1 MKTLFVAF
9 LLFMTIQHAISATEP
24 NKSLVA
30 LSGKL
35 LLNVKSEVPTE
46 KLETELAEIKKE
58 NLVAGLSNDNARKTF
73 WINIYNAYFQI
84 LAVREKKKVPEIFTE
99 KLIKIGQTLFSLDDI
114 EHGILRKYRS
124 KFSLGYLPQL
134 FVSKTIKDLC
144 VQEIDY
150 RIHFTLNCGATSCPP
165 IAFYEYD
172 KLEKQLETATSS
184 FLKSDVEIDTAA
196 KTLKISRILFW
207 FKADFGGE
215 AGIKAIVSKYLKS
228 NFADYSISY
237 KKYDWNQKLKN
248 YE

>member
-58 NLVAGLSNDNARKTF
+58 NLVVGLSNDNARKTF

-84 LAVREKKKVPEIFTE
+84 LAVREKKKTPEIFTE

-184 FLKSDVEIDTAA
+184 FLKSDVEVDTAT
-196 KTLKISRILFW
+196 KSLKISRILLW

-215 AGIKAIVSKYLKS
+215 AGIKAILSKYLKS
-228 NFADYSISY
+228 NFSDYSISY
-237 KKYDWNQKLKN
+237 KEYDWNQKLKN

>member
-1 MKTLFVAF
+1 
-9 LLFMTIQHAISATEP
+9 MTIQHAISATEP

-35 LLNVKSEVPTE
+35 LLSVKSETPTE
-46 KLETELAEIKKE
+46 RIETELAEIKKE
-58 NLVAGLSNDNARKTF
+58 NLVIGLSNDNARKTF

-184 FLKSDVEIDTAA
+184 FLKSDAEVDTTS
-196 KTLKISRILFW
+196 KTLKISKILQW

-215 AGIKAIVSKYLKS
+215 AGIKAILSKYLKS

>member
-215 AGIKAIVSKYLKS
+215 AGIKTILSKYLKS

>member
-1 MKTLFVAF
+1 MKTRSVAF
-9 LLFMTIQHAISATEP
+9 LLFMAILHSVSATEP
-24 NKSLVA
+24 NKALIA

-35 LLNVKSEVPTE
+35 LLSVKSETPTE
-46 KLETELAEIKKE
+46 KIETELAEIKKE
-58 NLVAGLSNDNARKTF
+58 NLVIGLSNDNARKTF

-99 KLIKIGQTLFSLDDI
+99 KLIKIGETLFSLDDI

-184 FLKSDVEIDTAA
+184 FLKNDVEID
-196 KTLKISRILFW
+196 KTSKSLKISRILFW

-228 NFADYSISY
+228 DFSDYSISY

>member
-58 NLVAGLSNDNARKTF
+58 NLVVGLSNDNARKTF

-84 LAVREKKKVPEIFTE
+84 LAVREKKKTPEIFTE

-144 VQEIDY
+144 VQKIDY

-184 FLKSDVEIDTAA
+184 FLKSDVEVDTAT
-196 KTLKISRILFW
+196 KSLKISRILLW

-215 AGIKAIVSKYLKS
+215 AGIKAILSKYLKS
-228 NFADYSISY
+228 NFSDYSISY
-237 KKYDWNQKLKN
+237 KEYDWNQKLKN

>member
-1 MKTLFVAF
+1 MKTRSVAF
-9 LLFMTIQHAISATEP
+9 LLFMAIQHSISATEP
-24 NKSLVA
+24 NKALIA

-35 LLNVKSEVPTE
+35 LLSVKSEMPTE
-46 KLETELAEIKKE
+46 KLETELAEVKKE
-58 NLVAGLSNDNARKTF
+58 NLVIGLSNDNARKTF

-84 LAVREKKKVPEIFTE
+84 LAVREKKKVPEIFTGE
-99 KLIKIGQTLFSLDDI
+99 LIKIGQTLFSLDDI

-184 FLKSDVEIDTAA
+184 FLKSDVEIDIAA
-196 KTLKISRILFW
+196 KTLKISKILFW

-215 AGIKAIVSKYLKS
+215 AGTKTILSKYLKS
-228 NFADYSISY
+228 NFTDYSISY
-237 KKYDWNQKLKN
+237 KKYDWSQKLKN